1 MKVILK
7 ESQYKVLL
15 KEDRITYLRNQNVV
29 SDKDVE
35 EYKRNLDKPKRRGP
49 EGEESIGKKELVPFI
64 GLDGEPIAY
73 FRGPKKQLKLTPET
87 YEAFVDADPSRTKE
101 YVQWIIDVFKKEIAH
116 DVEEAKRFVGEDL
129 LQATEALEIFDRVK
143 KTKLFKTAAPQREGA
158 PDNPKDIRKYN
169 TVAQLSNVVSPFA
182 DMGDDELGASPE
194 GGNPSGMSNK
204 GYKLFK
210 DLVSYVKLGQAKMY
224 KLSDRMLI
232 YQPQT
237 LRSSCEALG
246 SLATWCTRATP
257 IGGIEKETGSE
268 FFHTY
273 RGNSAN
279 KNRLR
284 PTGELSDYYVIMPLE
299 LFQMENPSTSQFYPL
314 QFHLESNQFKN
325 RSNSEI
331 GESGINKLIG
341 EYPELGDYM
350 RKEIGKW
357 AAESVKQG
365 EGIMDNQYIKYLN
378 QFGGSAKN
386 YISKEDYNSGV
397 ERIKKLAKEYSGSF
411 NTNKYL
417 KWIIANTGD
426 VDVREY
432 IDESANTVDFSG
444 FSLKKLP
451 DLSSFSNII
460 KVVATNAGLTVF
472 PDGNE
477 LPPNVDNIIL
487 SKNQIP
493 ELTFSNFDKLKQ
505 LKVIL
510 VMDNP
515 YTKIN
520 VDNLINFIKSGGEIF
535 TIGLS
540 LADLERTKLTIV
552 GKDEE
557 GNDISNYDVYFEK
570 LSKLRSDIG
579 AFEFPV
585 IEPFGFND

>member
-210 DLVSYVKLGQAKMY
+210 DLVSYVKLGQAKMH

-520 VDNLINFIKSGGEIF
+520 VDNLINFIKSSEEIF

-540 LADLERTKLTIV
+540 PADVK
-552 GKDEE
+552 K
-557 GNDISNYDVYFEK
+557 ISNYDEYFGK
-570 LSKLRSDIG
+570 LSELRKELGSYD
-579 AFEFPV
+579 FPV
-585 IEPFGFND
+585 IEPFGFDFND

>member
-1 MKVILK
+1 MKVRLK

-29 SDKDVE
+29 SDKDIE
-35 EYKRNLDKPKRRGP
+35 EYKKSLDKPKRRGP

-116 DVEEAKRFVGEDL
+116 DKEEAKRFVGEDL
-129 LQATEALEIFDRVK
+129 PQATEALEIFDRVK
-143 KTKLFKTAAPQREGA
+143 KTRLFKTAAPQREGA

-169 TVAQLSNVVSPFA
+169 SVGQLSNVVSPFR
-182 DMGDDELGASPE
+182 DMGEDELGDSPE

-210 DLVSYVKLGQAKMY
+210 DLASYVKLGQAKMH
-224 KLSDRMLI
+224 KVSDRILI

-257 IGGIEKETGSE
+257 RGGIDKETGSE
-268 FFHTY
+268 YFHSY
-273 RGNSAN
+273 RGKTGN

-299 LFQMENPSTSQFYPL
+299 LFQMENPSSSQTYPL
-314 QFHLESNQFKN
+314 QFHLESNQFKDRN
-325 RSNSEI
+325 NKEI
-331 GESGINKLIG
+331 GDSGINKLLG
-341 EYPELGDYM
+341 DYPELGDYM

-378 QFGGSAKN
+378 QFGGSAED
-386 YISKEDYNSGV
+386 YISKEDYDRGV
-397 ERIKKLAKEYSGSF
+397 ESIRQLAKEYSGSF

-426 VDVREY
+426 VDVREF
-432 IDESANTVDFSG
+432 IDEEAKQVDFTG
-444 FSLKKLP
+444 FNLKKLP
-451 DLSSFSNII
+451 DLSSFENIMKI
-460 KVVATNAGLTVF
+460 VATNSGLTVF
-472 PDGNE
+472 PDGSE

-493 ELTFSNFDKLKQ
+493 ELTFSNFDKLKK

-510 VMDNP
+510 AMDNP
-515 YTKIN
+515 YTKID
-520 VDNLINFIKSGGEIF
+520 VDNLINFIKSSEEIF

-540 LADLERTKLTIV
+540 PADVK
-552 GKDEE
+552 K
-557 GNDISNYDVYFEK
+557 ISNYDEYFEK
-570 LSKLRSDIG
+570 LSNLRKELG
-579 AFEFPV
+579 PFEFPV
-585 IEPFGFND
+585 IEPFGFDFND